1 MTDSGAAASSGG
13 TGSGGGDAERLE
25 QLREE
30 AIAFAEGLAD
40 ACDLD
45 VGLVAEDEDDG
56 IILSFD
62 GPDAKYLVGRGGQVL
77 DALQYL
83 ATLAIHKRGGG
94 PRLRI
99 LFDAD
104 DYRVRREN
112 TLKKLAADLADQV
125 RSTGQEAVLDP
136 LSPLERRIVHRALTE
151 EAGVRTY
158 SEGEEPERYIVIAPA
173 A

>member
-1 MTDSGAAASSGG
+1 MADSGS
-13 TGSGGGDAERLE
+13 GDAARLE

-30 AIAFAEGLAD
+30 AIAFAVGLAEASGYD
-40 ACDLD
+40 MTLA
-45 VGLVAEDEDDG
+45 VEDEDEG
-56 IILSFD
+56 VVLAYE
-62 GPDAKYLVGRGGQVL
+62 GPDSKYFVGRGGQVL

-83 ATLAIHKRGGG
+83 ASLAIHKRGVGA
-94 PRLRI
+94 RLRI

-112 TLKKLAADLADQV
+112 TLKKLASDLADQV

-136 LSPLERRIVHRALTE
+136 LSPLERRIVHRALT
-151 EAGVRTY
+151 GLPGIRTY